1 MLKHKKKIMI
11 SVIAILVS
19 GIAIVGGYFGM
30 GYNYAKRMKTTQR
43 NKFVKFLLAHTN
55 GEIMNVKKEFE
66 LEDDSLTQS
75 TFEYEVEIKTP
86 ENLLNVLKVSARTG
100 VIEIDNED

>member
-1 MLKHKKKIMI
+1 MVLLLLVDIMVWVTIMQKKNENYTEKQVREI
-11 SVIAILVS
+11 S
-19 GIAIVGGYFGM
+19 
-30 GYNYAKRMKTTQR
+30 
-43 NKFVKFLLAHTN
+43 LAHTN

>member
-43 NKFVKFLLAHTN
+43 ET
-55 GEIMNVKKEFE
+55 
-66 LEDDSLTQS
+66 SS
-75 TFEYEVEIKTP
+75 
-86 ENLLNVLKVSARTG
+86 
-100 VIEIDNED
+100 

>member
-1 MLKHKKKIMI
+1 MQKEWKLHRETSSWNFFSPYKWR
-11 SVIAILVS
+11 
-19 GIAIVGGYFGM
+19 
-30 GYNYAKRMKTTQR
+30 NY
-43 NKFVKFLLAHTN
+43 
-55 GEIMNVKKEFE
+55 ECEKEFE